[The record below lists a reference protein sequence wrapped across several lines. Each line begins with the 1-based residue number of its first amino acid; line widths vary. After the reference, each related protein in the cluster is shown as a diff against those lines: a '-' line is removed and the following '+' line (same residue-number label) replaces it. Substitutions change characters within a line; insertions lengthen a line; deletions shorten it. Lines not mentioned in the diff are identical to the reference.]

1 MYEVQLKEVLDES
14 GIKTTQYY
22 EKTDYLAL
30 PELAEALEGDPD
42 RAEIFL
48 KHYYELYGEN
58 TLIQADEKEILTFFD
73 LMLEELKHNEL
84 LVQQFKELY
93 ETKITKLRALQ
104 REYTKYYLNKYK
116 NVLRK
121 WSYFTVLCSLSE
133 IGEVDKELTSEFDTL
148 FGTHEYQIDDADN
161 KWLAQDRG
169 EVFLRRS
176 ELPHE
181 IDFGDKIIF
190 ADDQQK
196 VYRVTKID
204 NFNMFIVLF
213 IENPKKFEQLPECG
227 PDEELKEIVE
237 RKGINTENFREF
249 VSLKLKR
256 L

>member
-1 MYEVQLKEVLDES
+1 MYIVDLKEILVKS

-22 EKTDYLAL
+22 KKTDYLSL
-30 PELAEALEGDPD
+30 SEIAEALEGDPD
-42 RAEIFL
+42 RAEKFL
-48 KHYYELYGEN
+48 QHYYELYGDE
-58 TLIQADEKEILTFFD
+58 TLIQADEKEFFTFFD

-84 LVQQFKELY
+84 LVQQFEELY
-93 ETKITKLRALQ
+93 ETKNIKLRELQ
-104 REYTKYYLNKYK
+104 RDYTKYYLNKYK

-133 IGEVDKELTSEFDTL
+133 IGKVDKELTSEFDTL

-169 EVFLRRS
+169 EIFLRRS
-176 ELPHE
+176 ELPSE
-181 IDFGDKIIF
+181 IDLGDKIIF

-213 IENPKKFEQLPECG
+213 IENPKKFELLPECG

-237 RKGINTENFREF
+237 RKGINTKNFREF